1 MQDKYQSISKLQ
13 LPDTAFPTRAKK
25 DLFTLRDRVSL
36 SDASN
41 HQVPPVYQMKS
52 TSSCLKN

>member
-13 LPDTAFPTRAKK
+13 LPDTAEK

-36 SDASN
+36 PDASN
-41 HQVPPVYQMKS
+41 HQVPPIYYQCPLFITK
-52 TSSCLKN
+52 